1 MSYSS
6 YTAHVGTHTV
16 VRLYRRGAATNT
28 PSREVVLSGD
38 SPLVIEREDRE
49 PLDPRWR
56 HRCELTLLSET
67 HYQYEH
73 IIHDTVDWIVEV
85 RQRGELI
92 YAGLVERGL
101 YEEQYEGVPYDVRV
115 TATCG
120 LALLDDQ
127 ELPLRGLPRNG
138 IALVSLYDIVVTCL
152 RQIDKD
158 RGMIID
164 CLGAAKELLSGAY
177 IDPDIYRTDEDGRRS
192 YAQMGE
198 VIDGIL
204 SSLGLYVYCDRGK
217 WIIAPVV
224 SIEQA
229 APVRIE
235 TIHEGASLESES
247 AVGSVRIELP
257 TDESESYVPI
267 QPPHTPVPTCSI
279 PRDDWRNAL
288 TVPLQQMSVTQG
300 ISSLA
305 TMDTEHEAVV
315 LPYRSEERI
324 AIAVPYRLPHGAN
337 GFDLSIELGLP
348 GADISDE
355 TQDDIQAVIE
365 AYIVSP
371 QWTVEM
377 VGNYLTPY
385 YACDILKPD
394 GCKIVP
400 TVPEERRDEPNGKT
414 ISMYYGYPKD
424 DAGISFGSYDA
435 VWHSSHPNTPKTA
448 KAYISKV
455 RDYLPWS
462 CVSLREFRGGRLARF
477 DFRLLA
483 PFPQT
488 MEVHERG
495 RQAANPDYRFAPKF
509 LVIYLPMRFWRKSD
523 REETKPYE
531 PSKIAVGRITVSN
544 TWREEQEYDT
554 FVDADRGDGYL
565 RKGEP
570 VTLTYTT
577 LADRLRL
584 PDTLRGLLRDN
595 EGNPLSRLPASHDA
609 VSHIAQRYYATYG
622 HVADTMHLITPTSH
636 PYAPAS
642 VYSIAGRPG
651 SQYVL
656 LGSRYDVVQ
665 DECELTLRTAPK
677 TLETSTYA

>member
-6 YTAHVGTHTV
+6 YTAHVGTHTT
-16 VRLYRRGAATNT
+16 VRLYRRGSATNT

-92 YAGLVERGL
+92 YTGLVERGL

-127 ELPLRGLPRNG
+127 ELPLRGNPRNG
-138 IALVSLYDIVVTCL
+138 IALASLYDIVTTCL
-152 RQIDKD
+152 RQVDKG
-158 RGMIID
+158 RGLIID

-177 IDPDIYRTDEDGRRS
+177 IDPDIYRTDEEGRRS
-192 YAQMGE
+192 YAPMGE

-224 SIEQA
+224 STGQTT
-229 APVRIE
+229 PVRIE

-267 QPPHTPVPTCSI
+267 QPPQLPVPICTPYDYTHLGLVSAALCRLTATKSVGMQAVM
-279 PRDDWRNAL
+279 DD
-288 TVPLQQMSVTQG
+288 
-300 ISSLA
+300 
-305 TMDTEHEAVV
+305 EHDAVV
-315 LPYRSEERI
+315 LPYKSEECV
-324 AIAVPYRLPHGAN
+324 AIAVPYHLPYGAN
-337 GFDLSIELGLP
+337 GFEVSFELGFP
-348 GADISDE
+348 GLVVPEGEQAE
-355 TQDDIQAVIE
+355 IQAVVE
-365 AYIVSP
+365 AHITDP
-371 QWTVEM
+371 ALNVEM
-377 VGNYLTPY
+377 SASYYTPY
-385 YACDILKPD
+385 YYYTWNYGRYKDNEVRSMLIMPE
-394 GCKIVP
+394 
-400 TVPEERRDEPNGKT
+400 EERRESAGTGKG
-414 ISMYYGYPKD
+414 YYKEEGVSSFFSSESCIMRD
-424 DAGISFGSYDA
+424 DYADVDIEQEVKG
-435 VWHSSHPNTPKTA
+435 H
-448 KAYISKV
+448 
-455 RDYLPWS
+455 LPWC
-462 CVSLREFRGGRLARF
+462 CVQTEDLRGGRLARF
-477 DFRLLA
+477 SFRFLA

-488 MEVHERG
+488 IEVHER
-495 RQAANPDYRFAPKF
+495 RRRRVEQDYRFEPTYLF
-509 LVIYLPMRFWRKSD
+509 VYLPMRFWRKSD

-642 VYSIAGRPG
+642 VYSIVGRPG

-665 DECELTLRTAPK
+665 EECELTLRTAPK